1 MRNLL
6 FCLMTLFMT
15 SCFAVGPEYVRPRVE
30 TPEKWNVDYEA
41 VSDLAN
47 VQWWRRFD
55 DPVLEELIAEAV
67 RGNLDLRLAAA
78 RVDQYLGLLETSR
91 SRFFPQIGA
100 GVSAGRDRAAGQ
112 EVERYQAALDSSWEL
127 DLWGRIRRSS
137 EAAQAQIA
145 GSEAGRRALVMT
157 VVSSVAGNYI
167 ILRGLDQQRA
177 IAEEAEKSSAESLE
191 LFRIRF
197 QHGAIS
203 RLELSQLESQYE
215 AARQAVP
222 RYESL
227 IRQQEN
233 LLSLLLGRLP
243 GTIARGKSL
252 DQLTS
257 PGIPAGLPSQLL
269 ERRPD
274 IIEAEQ
280 GLVATNAGIGVAR
293 AEYFPRISLTGLLG
307 NASSDLGQLVNAG
320 SGIWSVAGAVS
331 GPIVNF
337 GAISGQVKQAEAL
350 QQQALLKYQ
359 QAVLSSFKEVED
371 ILIQI
376 AKDREELDAQQ
387 RQIRALEEY
396 ALLARVQFDA
406 GSSSYLQV
414 LDAERALFSSR
425 LACTQLRFDLLGAHV
440 AAYKAMGGGWMTEAG
455 QVQAKE

>member
-15 SCFAVGPEYVRPRVE
+15 SCFAVGPDYVRPRVE

-47 VQWWRRFD
+47 VQWWQKFD
-55 DPVLEELIAEAV
+55 DPVLDELIAEAV

-91 SRFFPQIGA
+91 SRSFPQIGA
-100 GVSAGRDRAAGQ
+100 GVSGRRDRAAGQ
-112 EVERYQAALDSSWEL
+112 EGERYQAALDSSWEL

-145 GSEAGRRALVMT
+145 GSEAGRRAVAMT
-157 VVSSVAGNYI
+157 VVSSVADNYI
-167 ILRGLDQQRA
+167 ILRGLDQQHA
-177 IAEEAEKSSAESLE
+177 IAVEAEKSYAESLE

-243 GTIARGKSL
+243 GTIVRGKSL

-257 PGIPAGLPSQLL
+257 PGIPAGLPSRLL

-274 IIEAEQ
+274 IMEAEQ
-280 GLVATNAGIGVAR
+280 GLVAANSNIGVAR

-307 NASSDLGQLVNAG
+307 SASSDLGQLVNAG
-320 SGIWSVAGAVS
+320 S
-331 GPIVNF
+331 
-337 GAISGQVKQAEAL
+337 
-350 QQQALLKYQ
+350 
-359 QAVLSSFKEVED
+359 
-371 ILIQI
+371 
-376 AKDREELDAQQ
+376 
-387 RQIRALEEY
+387 
-396 ALLARVQFDA
+396 
-406 GSSSYLQV
+406 
-414 LDAERALFSSR
+414 
-425 LACTQLRFDLLGAHV
+425 
-440 AAYKAMGGGWMTEAG
+440 
-455 QVQAKE
+455 